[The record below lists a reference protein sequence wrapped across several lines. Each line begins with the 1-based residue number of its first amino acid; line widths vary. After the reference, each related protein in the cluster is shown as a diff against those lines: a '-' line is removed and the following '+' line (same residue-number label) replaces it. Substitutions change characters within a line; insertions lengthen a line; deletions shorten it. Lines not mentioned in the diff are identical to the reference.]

1 MSRELNDPKIR
12 QTVQR
17 RKKEKCR
24 DAQKKEGKKVRKK
37 CRQKTKILATKR
49 VHHLRLL

>member
-1 MSRELNDPKIR
+1 MIEKIR

-17 RKKEKCR
+17 DTEKKERKVQGCT
-24 DAQKKEGKKVRKK
+24 KEREKVRKK